1 MKDESTISQ
10 NLSIT
15 TKCNVGS
22 RNKRITNRN
31 AIIRDILYR
40 TVTFVMSLYFTICLI
55 RTITYE
61 TDGITPRNTSE
72 QVAYLI
78 MFICAMFLLTDLL
91 IDDEETD

>member
-22 RNKRITNRN
+22 RNKRITISNT
-31 AIIRDILYR
+31 IIRNVLYR
-40 TVTFVMSLYFTICLI
+40 TVTFFMSLYFTICLI
-55 RTITYE
+55 GTITYE

-78 MFICAMFLLTDLL
+78 MLICAMFLLTDLL
-91 IDDEETD
+91 IDDKETK

>member
-40 TVTFVMSLYFTICLI
+40 TVTFVMSLYFTVYLI
-55 RTITYE
+55 GTLTYE
-61 TDGITPRNTSE
+61 IDGITPRSIGD
-72 QVAYLI
+72 QVACLI
-78 MFICAMFLLTDLL
+78 MFICVTFLLTNLL
-91 IDDEETD
+91 INDKKID